1 MSGPTQPALD
11 PCEPDLVL
19 VAEHTVAERIELQ
32 RAAAEAAGLPVVFQ
46 DALADGAP
54 GPDMVI
60 VPAGMFAMGSPRSEF
75 GHAAEEG
82 PQCYVCIRRAFAI
95 GRYTVTAQEFERFR
109 RDTGWVLRR
118 DLIWSR
124 GQHPVINIRYADAQ
138 AYARWLSAQTDHA
151 YRLPSEAEW
160 EHAAR
165 AGTSG
170 PFCFGDSVSCRE
182 VHFNAAFPYEE
193 ARRRRRWIW
202 PRCLPMA
209 GTLPVGSLPPSPWGL
224 HEVHGN
230 VWELTASPWTA
241 SHLNTDRDGRV
252 DPRAGGRYV
261 VTKGGSWFDPAV
273 LARSAARRPRL
284 RDELDVNLGVRLVRE
299 LR

>member
-1 MSGPTQPALD
+1 MSGHTRPAVD
-11 PCEPDLVL
+11 PCQPDLEL
-19 VAEHTVAERIELQ
+19 VAEHPVAERIELQ
-32 RAAAEAAGLPVVFQ
+32 REAASAAGLPVVFQ
-46 DALADGAP
+46 DDLADGTS
-54 GPDMVI
+54 GPDMVV
-60 VPAGMFAMGSPRSEF
+60 VPAGMFAMGSLRTEF

-82 PQCYVCIRRAFAI
+82 PQCYVCLRQAFAI

-118 DLIWSR
+118 DLIWAR
-124 GQHPVINIRYADAQ
+124 GLHPVINIRHADAQ
-138 AYARWLSAQTDHA
+138 AYARWLSEQTGHA

-160 EHAAR
+160 EYAAR

-193 ARRRRRWIW
+193 ARRRWRWTW

-241 SHLNTDRDGRV
+241 SHLNTDRDGHV
-252 DPRAGGRYV
+252 DSRADGRYM